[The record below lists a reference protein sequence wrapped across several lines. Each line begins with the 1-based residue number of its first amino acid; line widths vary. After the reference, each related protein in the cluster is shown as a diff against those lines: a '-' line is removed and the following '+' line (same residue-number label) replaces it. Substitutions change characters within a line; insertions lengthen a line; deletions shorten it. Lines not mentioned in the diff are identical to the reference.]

1 MMFSGFNSV
10 LLIKLLEQR
19 FHILPQG
26 AQADALH
33 QVPGL
38 LRRAAGQ
45 VQTACFPPDCFS
57 TASSQQSTF
66 YRVPGSFST
75 VALIVSHS

>member
-19 FHILPQG
+19 FHVLPQR
-26 AQADALH
+26 AQADALY
-33 QVPGL
+33 QVSRLFCRAPRQLQPAGFL
-38 LRRAAGQ
+38 KIFQHNLRSAIY
-45 VQTACFPPDCFS
+45 
-57 TASSQQSTF
+57 F